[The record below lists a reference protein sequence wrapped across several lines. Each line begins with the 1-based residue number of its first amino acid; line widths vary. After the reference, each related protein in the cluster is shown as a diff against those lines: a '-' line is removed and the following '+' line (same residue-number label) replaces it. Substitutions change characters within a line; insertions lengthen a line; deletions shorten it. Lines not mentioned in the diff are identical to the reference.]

1 MQLEDDPAGAA
12 RNGNAPHIAPAS
24 LAGAV
29 LAEEAKSQ
37 QAQAERSAD
46 VVLPDDLLPGVEAA
60 PMSLRETLRAGG
72 LATMVVI
79 ILVTVVEEF
88 NRQTTTVLGPDIQ
101 STFSISDTKLVGIA
115 SFGGVAL
122 VLGAVPLGWLAD
134 RISRRLIVVVSLLVA
149 SLGLILVAAS
159 VNTFQLFWAFTLIG
173 FGAAYSNP
181 VYGSLIADQYPI
193 PGRGRAFALYATAT
207 PVGLM
212 LGPFVAGFVADVAG
226 GPEGWRT
233 VYVVIAVIVVLYAIG
248 AAVFLK
254 DPARGR
260 FEQELV
266 LGELLDEETTKRELP
281 ITIATAYQ
289 RMKKIKTFWFVCTGL
304 GVLGFALITVP
315 LQLGLL
321 LRDSYHYGAYTR
333 GWVLSLAQIPAVVA
347 MIAAGYLYDRAFREN
362 PERMVRQAGLFIVAF
377 GAVLVIGLRFDSI
390 VLLIGLYA
398 LAGACTSAA
407 LVAVGPIVSS
417 VSPYRL
423 RAQAFAIVPVFTF
436 LMGGFFGSLLVG
448 ALSDAH
454 GQRTALT
461 VVVPL
466 SATIGGLLFFSGA
479 RYLKRDISL
488 AVEDLLEE
496 QQEQERMRQSPGD
509 IPVLQV
515 RNLDFSYGSVQV
527 LFDID
532 LEVRKGEVVALLGTN
547 GAGKSTLLRAISGLG
562 IPDRGVVRLNGQA
575 LTYVEAEV
583 RFQVGV
589 VQLRGGA
596 GVFPDLTVAENL
608 RTALLACHLSS
619 EEVQEKVATA
629 MALFPAL
636 TSRSGVA
643 AGQLS
648 GGQQQMLALAMA
660 LVHEPEVLLIDELSL
675 GLAPTILQELLV
687 VVARLKAEG
696 TTMVIVEQSLNVALA
711 FADRAIFMEKGRVQ
725 FEGPAQELMERD
737 DLAKAVFLGGERA
750 GR

>member
-1 MQLEDDPAGAA
+1 MGQDDTAS
-12 RNGNAPHIAPAS
+12 NGTRPDTAPAR

-29 LAEEAKSQ
+29 LAEEAKRQ
-37 QAQAERSAD
+37 QVQAERSAD
-46 VVLPDDLLPGVEAA
+46 VVLPDDLLPGVDAE
-60 PMSLRETLRAGG
+60 PMGLRETLRSGG
-72 LATMVVI
+72 LAMMLVI
-79 ILVTVVEEF
+79 VLITVVEEF

-101 STFSISDTKLVGIA
+101 DTFAITDTKLVGLA

-134 RISRRLIVVVSLLVA
+134 RISRRVIVVASLVVA
-149 SLGLILVAAS
+149 SLGLLLAAAS

-193 PGRGRAFALYATAT
+193 PGRGRAFALYAMAT
-207 PVGLM
+207 PIGLM
-212 LGPFVAGFVADVAG
+212 IGPFVAGAISDLAG
-226 GPEGWRT
+226 GPEGWRW
-233 VYVVIAVIVVLYAIG
+233 VYVTIAAVLVVMAIT
-248 AAVFLK
+248 ASVFLK
-254 DPARGR
+254 DPPRGR
-260 FEQELV
+260 HEQEMI
-266 LGELLDEETTKRELP
+266 LGELLEGEPAERELP

-321 LRDSYHYGAYTR
+321 LRDGYHYGAYTR
-333 GWVLSLAQIPAVVA
+333 GWILSLAQIPAVLA
-347 MIAAGYLYDRAFREN
+347 MIAAGYLYDRAFRKD
-362 PERMVRQAGLFIVAF
+362 PERMVRQAGLFIVLF
-377 GAVLVIGLRFDSI
+377 GVVLVIGLRFDSI
-390 VLLIGLYA
+390 VLLITFYA

-407 LVAVGPIVSS
+407 LVAVGPIVAS

-423 RAQAFAIVPVFTF
+423 RAQSFAIVPVFTF
-436 LMGGFFGSLLVG
+436 LMGGFFGSLLAG

-466 SATIGGLLFFSGA
+466 SATIGGLLFYSGA

-496 QQEQERMRQSPGD
+496 QQEQQRMRQSPED

-515 RNLDFSYGSVQV
+515 RNLDFSYGPVQV
-527 LFDID
+527 LFDVD
-532 LEVRKGEVVALLGTN
+532 LEVRRGEVVALLGTN

-589 VQLRGGA
+589 VQLRGGT
-596 GVFPDLTVAENL
+596 GVFPDLTVVENL
-608 RTALLACHLSS
+608 RTAVLACSL
-619 EEVQEKVATA
+619 EPAEVQAKIAKA
-629 MALFPAL
+629 MDLFPDLA
-636 TSRSGVA
+636 SRPGVDA
-643 AGQLS
+643 RELS

-675 GLAPTILQELLV
+675 GLAPAVLQELLE
-687 VVARLKAEG
+687 VVARLKAAG

-725 FEGPAQELMERD
+725 FEGPAQELLERD